1 MPKVSIIIAMYN
13 IEEYIAYCI
22 NSCINQ
28 VGVSSDDYEIII
40 VNDGA
45 TDDSPKVALSTI
57 EGVDNARMIT
67 RINGGLSAARNT
79 GIEEA
84 KGEYLWFVDGDDA
97 ISSNALSVLLQQ
109 IESYK
114 ADAFLVNFST
124 FDGERRIKTSDFVGS
139 PDVQSGIDYHFA
151 QNRILPMMAWLT
163 IYKADVLKGNEIRF
177 MPNIIHEDLEFS
189 IRAHHVSS
197 SIVFIKEDLYLYRV
211 DRVGS
216 IMNEARKDNTKSLLS
231 QVAIINSFKTFFK
244 DIDNSFLR
252 RLYGICAASFLI
264 KYYHPSCIISDNSRS
279 ILKNN
284 KSTLYK
290 DLWLSNQW
298 KLRCFLGVVI
308 LFPKSIISR
317 VVLKLDKSSKVM

>member
-13 IEEYIAYCI
+13 IDEYIAYCI

-45 TDDSPKVALSTI
+45 TDNSPEVALSAI
-57 EGVDNARMIT
+57 EGIANARMIT

-79 GIEEA
+79 GIDEA
-84 KGEYLWFVDGDDA
+84 KGEYLWFIDGDDA
-97 ISSNALSVLLQQ
+97 ISSNALSVLLSK

-124 FDGERRIKTSDFVGS
+124 FDGERRIKTSDFIGS
-139 PDVQSGIDYHFA
+139 QEVLSGKDYHFT

-163 IYKADVLKGNEIRF
+163 IYKADVLKNNDILF

-197 SIVFIKEDLYLYRV
+197 SIVFIKDDLYLYRV
-211 DRVGS
+211 DRLGS
-216 IMNEARKDNTKSLLS
+216 IMHETRKDNTKSLLS

-244 DIDNSFLR
+244 GVDNAFLR
-252 RLYGICAASFLI
+252 RLYGVCAASFLI
-264 KYYHPSCIISDNSRS
+264 KYYHPSCFISDKSRN
-279 ILKNN
+279 ILINN
-284 KSTLYK
+284 KITLYK
-290 DLWLSNQW
+290 DLWHSQQW
-298 KLRCFLGVVI
+298 KFRCFLGVVI

-317 VVLKLDKSSKVM
+317 IVLKLDKSSKVM